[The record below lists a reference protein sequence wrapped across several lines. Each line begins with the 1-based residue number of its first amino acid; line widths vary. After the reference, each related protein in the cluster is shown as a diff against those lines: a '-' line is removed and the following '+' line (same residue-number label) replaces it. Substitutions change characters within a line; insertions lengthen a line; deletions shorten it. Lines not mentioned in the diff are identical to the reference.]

1 MNIYGMLVSSVFV
14 NKVLKETD
22 HMVYKYIISFFVFQ
36 TPKITILGSKSDSI
50 R

>member
-14 NKVLKETD
+14 NKVFKEKD
-22 HMVYKYIISFFVFQ
+22 HMVYKYIIFVFVFQ
-36 TPKITILGSKSDSI
+36 TPRITILGSKVGST